1 MKRYTVSQLATM
13 AGVTVRTLHHYDQ
26 IGLLPPAG
34 RTESRSGASAGYRLY
49 GEAELLRLQQI
60 LFFRELEVPLAE
72 VSKILGE
79 AGFELR
85 FEVSPLCHSVSP
97 FLDSL

>member
-1 MKRYTVSQLATM
+1 MKRYTVSQLARM